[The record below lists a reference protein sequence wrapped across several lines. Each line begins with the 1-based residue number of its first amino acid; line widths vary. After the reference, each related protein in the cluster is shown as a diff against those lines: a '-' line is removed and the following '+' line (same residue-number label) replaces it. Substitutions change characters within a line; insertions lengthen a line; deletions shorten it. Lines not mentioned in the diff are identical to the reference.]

1 MQPLPS
7 IMFGTPRSGKWPKV
21 RKAHLKL
28 QPWCMGCGCSNP
40 TQLEAHHIIPFWIDK
55 TQELIL
61 DNLITLCSSKSRCHF
76 VIGHLSN
83 WVSWNVNVKKDA
95 AIYFAKLERKPDGKR
110 IMKSR
115 NASPP
120 KI

>member
-1 MQPLPS
+1 LPPLPN
-7 IMFGTPRSGKWPKV
+7 IMFGIPRSGKWPKV

-28 QPWCMGCGCSNP
+28 QPYCMGCGCSNL
-40 TQLEAHHIIPFWIDK
+40 TQLEAHHIIPFYIDK
-55 TQELIL
+55 TQELNPS
-61 DNLITLCSSKSRCHF
+61 NLLTLCSSKSRCHF

-83 WVSWNVNVKKDA
+83 WTSWNVNVIRDA
-95 AIYFAKLERKPDGKR
+95 AIYFAKLEIKPDGKR
-110 IMKSR
+110 IIRSR